1 MKNLLLIL
9 FTITFLTSCV
19 NEPKSIGMT
28 NWSDDG
34 KEYKFHLGTEEAID
48 VVRKYDE
55 LLTAKDWEGAL
66 ELFADTATVTYHN
79 GVKVSPSNMLEM
91 ARVRDSNYVANNVD
105 YSWTLQG
112 AFSVDLDPSRG
123 GEHVNANYLMNYD
136 DGENTAAVNAIL
148 RFYVIEDIDQF
159 KVFKNLNPTNEKL
172 TPLRILK
179 HMHDKKEFQSDFISE
194 EDIKY
199 LKENISEYFF
209 EKGEMVMN
217 EHNISDIVFLRKN
230 G

>member
-9 FTITFLTSCV
+9 FTITFLSSCI

-34 KEYKFHLGTEEAID
+34 KEYKFHLGTEDAID

-79 GVKVSPSNMLEM
+79 GPKVKMS
-91 ARVRDSNYVANNVD
+91 RVRDSNYVANNVD

-112 AFSVDLDPSRG
+112 FFS
-123 GEHVNANYLMNYD
+123 
-136 DGENTAAVNAIL
+136 
-148 RFYVIEDIDQF
+148 
-159 KVFKNLNPTNEKL
+159 
-172 TPLRILK
+172 
-179 HMHDKKEFQSDFISE
+179 
-194 EDIKY
+194 
-199 LKENISEYFF
+199 
-209 EKGEMVMN
+209 
-217 EHNISDIVFLRKN
+217 
-230 G
+230 

>member
-1 MKNLLLIL
+1 MKNLLLTF

-55 LLTAKDWEGAL
+55 LLTAKDWEGVFRA
-66 ELFADTATVTYHN
+66 FADTATVTYHS
-79 GVKVSPSNMLEM
+79 GIKVSPSNMLEM

-148 RFYVIEDIDQF
+148 RFYIIED
-159 KVFKNLNPTNEKL
+159 K
-172 TPLRILK
+172 
-179 HMHDKKEFQSDFISE
+179 
-194 EDIKY
+194 
-199 LKENISEYFF
+199 
-209 EKGEMVMN
+209 
-217 EHNISDIVFLRKN
+217 IVWIN
-230 G
+230 QYNQTVVDN

>member
-9 FTITFLTSCV
+9 FTITFLSSCI

-148 RFYVIEDIDQF
+148 RFYVIEDKIIWINQF
-159 KVFKNLNPTNEKL
+159 NQTVADN
-172 TPLRILK
+172 
-179 HMHDKKEFQSDFISE
+179 
-194 EDIKY
+194 
-199 LKENISEYFF
+199 
-209 EKGEMVMN
+209 
-217 EHNISDIVFLRKN
+217 
-230 G
+230 

>member
-1 MKNLLLIL
+1 MKNLLLIF

-48 VVRKYDE
+48 VVRKYDK
-55 LLTAKDWEGAL
+55 LLMAKDWEGAL
-66 ELFADTATVTYHN
+66 ELFADTATVTYN
-79 GVKVSPSNMLEM
+79 SGIKVSPSNMLEM

-112 AFSVDLDPSRG
+112 AFSVDLDPTRG

-148 RFYVIEDIDQF
+148 RFYIIED
-159 KVFKNLNPTNEKL
+159 K
-172 TPLRILK
+172 
-179 HMHDKKEFQSDFISE
+179 
-194 EDIKY
+194 
-199 LKENISEYFF
+199 
-209 EKGEMVMN
+209 
-217 EHNISDIVFLRKN
+217 IVWIN
-230 G
+230 QYNQTVVDN